1 MLRWLRGLVLPAAAC
16 QDAEPP
22 RRYETLFQQLDRNG
36 DGVVDI
42 GELQEGLRNLGIPL
56 GQDAEEVG
64 RCWVR
69 PEGREGCRESGHCQL
84 GGRRPG
90 SAWKEE
96 EPGFQPLMGSDA
108 PERGARPGNLA
119 HRCTPSSERLPVFF
133 QMKSVQ

>member
-16 QDAEPP
+16 QGAEPP
-22 RRYETLFQQLDRNG
+22 RRYETLFQQLDRNR

-69 PEGREGCRESGHCQL
+69 PEGREGCGESGHCQL

-90 SAWKEE
+90 LGQEGGGAGAPSLEWVQMLPNGARGLV
-96 EPGFQPLMGSDA
+96 PPHTDA
-108 PERGARPGNLA
+108 PLVLKGSRYFSR
-119 HRCTPSSERLPVFF
+119 
-133 QMKSVQ
+133 